1 MLRKAAERM
10 PQLLKKASRE
20 EISACFSIYGRWGLF
35 SVYYRPTISRRA
47 IESGAFLGSVWQR
60 LIMYNKS
67 PAEVWRLRRGRDNR
81 YEEEGG
87 GRTYS
92 QPRAEAPRTAASE
105 PLRVETRSFAF
116 TLKIF
121 NTFSS

>member
-20 EISACFSIYGRWGLF
+20 EISVCLSICGRWEQF

-87 GRTYS
+87 GELIPNPGPKHRERRL
-92 QPRAEAPRTAASE
+92 PN
-105 PLRVETRSFAF
+105 L
-116 TLKIF
+116 
-121 NTFSS
+121 